1 LKEKEIEESFLPSA
15 VALHTLDHWR
25 SAALVAASVALPYLL
40 CDCYAVFSSYTR
52 LRTELKNSARGLAY
66 ILLGGTLPMALTV
79 WESPDEFGINDILI
93 EVGVLTRHLFGAVA
107 EAQRTTEA
115 EDDDEL
121 DDVDAVDAVAVADA
135 SKEQDAVQRH
145 AQVILSHRDLTDVSR
160 NMRTTYAQYV
170 NPANIFYC
178 PSYYIQTYASLC
190 RLRLAWHSMT
200 VSLALR
206 FARPAAL
213 APTINLTTSPFLAAL
228 KTPLRLVSVHVAF
241 TAQRVVSAVC
251 FAEAGGGLLARSLI
265 GATGGDKDGAL
276 TGFFSQ
282 VFAIVGTFLQLAV
295 LFAGAW
301 TSRWWWSVML
311 LLTPVLSVDFFLQ
324 WSICDFDL

>member
-52 LRTELKNSARGLAY
+52 LRTELKNSARGLVY

-145 AQVILSHRDLTDVSR
+145 AQVILSHCDLTD
-160 NMRTTYAQYV
+160 
-170 NPANIFYC
+170 
-178 PSYYIQTYASLC
+178 TYASLC

-241 TAQRVVSAVC
+241 TAQRAVSAVC